1 MIPKK
6 PSITATAVRQA
17 TALALATTAA
27 KKAITTPLATA
38 TATTRRS
45 RKIHQEILW
54 LILEGMEENGPEVR
68 VKKKRRV

>member
-1 MIPKK
+1 MIPKT
-6 PSITATAVRQA
+6 PSITA
-17 TALALATTAA
+17 TALALATTAT
-27 KKAITTPLATA
+27 KEAITTPLATA

-68 VKKKRRV
+68 VEEKKRHV